1 MRIFGLYGSIRLTVA
16 RLDRTVSD
24 VELVLSIVE
33 ADIGVHVDACI
44 VDVGPVNVW
53 RFCLDIFA
61 DLVIVFDDLVVD
73 DTGSV
78 DVVGFVSSDVDD
90 IGIATGL
97 VGCVNVR
104 FGGCVG
110 GSVGGG
116 IGRGI
121 GKGVPFDIG
130 YCTAVD

>member
-1 MRIFGLYGSIRLTVA
+1 MV
-16 RLDRTVSD
+16 
-24 VELVLSIVE
+24 
-33 ADIGVHVDACI
+33 IG
-44 VDVGPVNVW
+44 
-53 RFCLDIFA
+53 
-61 DLVIVFDDLVVD
+61 FDDLVVNTDALGVD
-73 DTGSV
+73 DTGSI
-78 DVVGFVSSDVDD
+78 DVGFVSSEVDD

-121 GKGVPFDIG
+121 GKGCVPCDIG
-130 YCTAVD
+130 YCTAAE